1 MKKILTIIMIL
12 LCFVITG
19 CNKKDNF
26 EHYDLK
32 DKDLNTYVY
41 HGDEKDELYALAD
54 IIPEGYESFITG
66 LFYKVSENDYI
77 LLEKL
82 EYSRKDAYKNKTIYH
97 FYENKLYGVGNGDS
111 PMIFEIELNGKQS
124 KMNELKFKINN
135 KTNPFLITSIEDIKD
150 NKILYYGYV
159 TTDSGNNSSNIKCSL
174 KTYECTIDK

>member
-26 EHYDLK
+26 DHYDLK
-32 DKDLNTYVY
+32 DKDLNTYVH

-54 IIPEGYESFITG
+54 ITPEGYESFITG

-97 FYENKLYGVGNGDS
+97 FYENKLYGVGNGES
-111 PMIFEIELNGKQS
+111 PMIFEIELNRKQS

-159 TTDSGNNSSNIKCSL
+159 TTDSGNNSSNINCSL

>member
-54 IIPEGYESFITG
+54 ITPEGYESFITG

-77 LLEKL
+77 VEKMHI
-82 EYSRKDAYKNKTIYH
+82 KI
-97 FYENKLYGVGNGDS
+97 KLFI
-111 PMIFEIELNGKQS
+111 IFT
-124 KMNELKFKINN
+124 KINYMALAMVN
-135 KTNPFLITSIEDIKD
+135 HQ
-150 NKILYYGYV
+150 
-159 TTDSGNNSSNIKCSL
+159 
-174 KTYECTIDK
+174 